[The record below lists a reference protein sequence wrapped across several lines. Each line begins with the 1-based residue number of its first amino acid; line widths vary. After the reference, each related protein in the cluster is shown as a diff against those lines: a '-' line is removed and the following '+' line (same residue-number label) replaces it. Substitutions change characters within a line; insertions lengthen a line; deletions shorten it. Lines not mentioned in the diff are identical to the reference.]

1 MTLLHRRYE
10 VRPRWSGSRWEL
22 HIPGVGVA
30 STAYLS
36 DAPFAVRT
44 YIETDLGHRALE
56 DAEIVVLDPVLT
68 IERED
73 SAQFA

>member
-1 MTLLHRRYE
+1 MTFLHRRYE
-10 VRPRWSGSRWEL
+10 VSPRWSGSLWEL

-36 DAPFAVRT
+36 DARIAVRT

-56 DAEIVVLDPVLT
+56 DAEIVVLPPEPSVVAEAADHLV
-68 IERED
+68 
-73 SAQFA
+73 

>member
-10 VRPRWSGSRWEL
+10 VSPRWSGYLWEL

-56 DAEIVVLDPVLT
+56 DAEIVVLPPQPTLVPEGADQLV
-68 IERED
+68 
-73 SAQFA
+73 

>member
-1 MTLLHRRYE
+1 
-10 VRPRWSGSRWEL
+10 
-22 HIPGVGVA
+22 VGVA

-56 DAEIVVLDPVLT
+56 DAEIVVLDPLLT